1 MSIYNDRNNDN
12 WVRRFDWISL
22 ICWIFLSVVGLIA
35 IYSATLGPV
44 SEFLPAHI
52 LGNFQKQLIWVG
64 VSVLSI
70 FFIQFVSPRVFQ
82 QLSFLLYALG
92 LFLIILTIF
101 IGEEVNGAKSWIVIG
116 GQRFQPAE
124 PMKIFTILA
133 VAAYLTSRRDITA
146 VKLQSALI
154 ATGIILVPTAIIIL
168 QNDTGS
174 ALVFLPLIP
183 VMLFLSG
190 LPHGIS
196 VLMISPAVIGY
207 ASIVDWRLGVLA
219 AIVAA
224 FIVYVLEKKIWL
236 SVSAVVFGSLLVLG
250 VDLAL
255 HEILQPHQ
263 QLRIQA
269 FLNPFVDPQGAGWN
283 VIQAQT
289 AISSGGIFGKG
300 FLQGTQTQLR
310 FLPEQWTDFIFCVIA
325 EEFGLIGAGAVIIVL
340 SILFM
345 RLLNLAIGLKDP
357 FSQLVI
363 VGVVTI
369 LFTHVLVNLG
379 SSMGLIPVIGI
390 PLPFLSYGGSSF
402 LINSGMLAICLNLY
416 LRQKDMSHFS

>member
-70 FFIQFVSPRVFQ
+70 FFIQFVSPRIFQ

>member
-22 ICWIFLSVVGLIA
+22 ICWIFLSVVGLVA

-64 VSVLSI
+64 ISVLGI
-70 FFIQFVSPRVFQ
+70 IFIQFVSPKVFQ

-92 LFLIILTIF
+92 LLLIILTIF

-133 VAAYLTSRRDITA
+133 VAAYLTSRRDISA

-196 VLMISPAVIGY
+196 VLMISPALIGY

-236 SVSAVVFGSLLVLG
+236 SVSAVVFGSLMVLG

-363 VGVVTI
+363 VGVVSI

-416 LRQKDMSHFS
+416 LRQRDMSHFS

>member
-70 FFIQFVSPRVFQ
+70 FFIQFVSPRIFQ

-154 ATGIILVPTAIIIL
+154 ATGIILVPAAIIIL

-250 VDLAL
+250 VDLTL

-363 VGVVTI
+363 VGVVSI